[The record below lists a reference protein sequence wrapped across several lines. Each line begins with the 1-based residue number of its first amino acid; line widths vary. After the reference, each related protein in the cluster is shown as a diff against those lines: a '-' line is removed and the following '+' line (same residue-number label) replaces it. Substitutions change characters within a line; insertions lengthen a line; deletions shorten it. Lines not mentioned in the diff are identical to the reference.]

1 MAEQYPP
8 GTQENYNS
16 FSSKN
21 PITEKDKELE
31 YRRAG
36 GGKGY
41 RGHEVASTLRREA
54 PLREPGVPPIMADPT
69 IRTFENVL
77 KTPEKRV
84 KTERVKQK
92 RVITGE
98 TKWNFKE
105 GELSYE
111 NQWSLIN
118 QIHEKKIINREHCA
132 LIMGQIRGKI
142 SGYRNQDVLKKLFNE
157 DVFVDEEYVIERMID
172 ARNYCYYCK
181 NSVDL
186 LYEYVRATKQW
197 TLDRLDNSIG
207 HNKNNCVIACLGC
220 NLRRKTM
227 HHERYVFTKQLGE
240 IRKVDA

>member
-1 MAEQYPP
+1 M
-8 GTQENYNS
+8 GDS
-16 FSSKN
+16 
-21 PITEKDKELE
+21 
-31 YRRAG
+31 
-36 GGKGY
+36 
-41 RGHEVASTLRREA
+41 
-54 PLREPGVPPIMADPT
+54 T

-77 KTPEKRV
+77 KTPEKKV

-105 GELSYE
+105 EELTYE
-111 NQWSLIN
+111 NQWLLIN
-118 QIHEKKIINREHCA
+118 QIHEKNIINREHCA

-157 DVFVDEEYVIERMID
+157 DVFVDEDYVIDCMID

-181 NSVDL
+181 NAVDL

-207 HNKNNCVIACLGC
+207 HNKGNCVIACLGC

-240 IRKVDA
+240 IRKIDASYTIFEP